1 MRRVAAL
8 LALGLL
14 VSAVGVAPAGAA
26 VRADK
31 SPVARAD
38 TMTIP
43 EDARFTYTAPGVLSN
58 DKDPEGRKLRT
69 RMVRRPKHGTA
80 SINARGTLRYKPDRN
95 WSGTDSLVYVAR
107 DPAGNKDR
115 AKVTLTVYP
124 VNDAARLAMSAM
136 TPVLEGGSSTIT
148 LTAHDPEDGPLTYF
162 YDCDDIG
169 VGDGRF
175 EIGPVL
181 DSSHECLYP
190 DDRSLR
196 VSGRVVDDQGAR
208 STLSLG
214 IVVENVAPLVLAG
227 GDQDAVADV
236 PATVDLDRFEDPG
249 TDGPWTVSVDWGD
262 GTEADTFQVSAPG
275 DFADLQ
281 HTWAGT
287 GNPLEVYTVTVTV
300 TEDGGAASGT
310 DTFTVDVTG

>member
-26 VRADK
+26 LRADK

-38 TMTIP
+38 RMTIP

-69 RMVRRPKHGTA
+69 RMVRPPKHGTA
-80 SINARGTLRYKPDRN
+80 SINARGALRYKPDRN
-95 WSGTDSLVYVAR
+95 WSGTDSLVYVAT
-107 DPAGNKDR
+107 DPAGNTDR
-115 AKVTLTVYP
+115 AKVRLTVYP
-124 VNDAARLAMSAM
+124 VNDAARLGMTSA
-136 TPVLEGGSSTIT
+136 TEITEGGTGTIT
-148 LTAHDPEDGPLTYF
+148 LTAHDPENGPLTYF
-162 YDCDDIG
+162 YDCDDVG

-175 EIGPVL
+175 EIGPVPA
-181 DSSHECLYP
+181 SSYDCFYP
-190 DDRSLR
+190 DDRSLT

-214 IVVENVAPLVLAG
+214 IVVRNVAPLVLAG

-236 PATVDLDRFEDPG
+236 PQTLDLDRFTDPG

-262 GTEADTFQVSAPG
+262 GTTDDTFQVAWPG

-287 GNPLEVYTVTVTV
+287 GEPLEVYTVTVTV
-300 TEDGGAASGT
+300 TEDGGVASGT
-310 DTFTVDVTG
+310 DTFSVDVTD